1 MIELMDSTARKI
13 VLAVKRG
20 DSINRIANKIDIS
33 YSWVYDWVERLENAN
48 IITMAGMIP
57 SARESSLNA
66 SRSSSSLIT

>member
-1 MIELMDSTARKI
+1 MIELMDSTAGKI

-33 YSWVYDWVERLENAN
+33 YSWVYDWVERLENEN

-66 SRSSSSLIT
+66 SRSSSSLIA